1 MVDDDAIISSFV
13 LKITTSI
20 DDLLWLSPFLSLSTA
35 VISASSNNS
44 SRSSSGGLS
53 RSRSRSKIKYSAVY
67 FCICICVTMISYVF
81 GTSLLSLANKL
92 TSGEDND
99 NNDGYHYWN
108 VERILSIFS
117 FLVLLIFARK
127 DYIEWKGG
135 EEENNNNGN
144 GTTAT
149 SASASFR
156 ISTNS
161 FDDYNNDR
169 NDGRTTYDIE
179 DSNNHENDNNDN
191 EDINNNAE
199 NNATNVN
206 EIRNEIDDDDASK
219 SEIRRFI
226 IVCIMGT
233 FDDMIVFSAFVAG
246 SSSSSSSSSN
256 STSTVDTK
264 KTTNIN
270 NFIELFLGTTFA
282 ALIII
287 LLAWGCSEIYCFQ
300 QFITKIPMWLLMTG
314 IAFYILIM
322 GLL

>member
-1 MVDDDAIISSFV
+1 
-13 LKITTSI
+13 
-20 DDLLWLSPFLSLSTA
+20 
-35 VISASSNNS
+35 
-44 SRSSSGGLS
+44 
-53 RSRSRSKIKYSAVY
+53 
-67 FCICICVTMISYVF
+67 MISYLF

-92 TSGEDND
+92 TSGEDD
-99 NNDGYHYWN
+99 NNADVGYHYWN

-135 EEENNNNGN
+135 EEENNNGN

-156 ISTNS
+156 IVEEGVEEIEMKNLIISSSSSSSSSQHHHPHQQQIRSRSIRSSWQSITSNQCTNS

-169 NDGRTTYDIE
+169 NDGRTTSDIE
-179 DSNNHENDNNDN
+179 DSNNKENDNNDN
-191 EDINNNAE
+191 EDISNNAE
-199 NNATNVN
+199 NNATNVD
-206 EIRNEIDDDDASK
+206 EICRNEIDDDASK

-246 SSSSSSSSSN
+246 STSSSSSSSSSSN
-256 STSTVDTK
+256 SSSSTTTTADTTK
-264 KTTNIN
+264 N
-270 NFIELFLGTTFA
+270 NNNDFIELFLGTTVA
-282 ALIII
+282 ALLII
-287 LLAWGCSEIYCFQ
+287 LLSWGCSEIYCFQ